1 MADRIVARLGRSLVA
16 ALALLALA
24 GASHAQYPDH
34 PIKAVVPFP
43 PGGGTDI
50 FARVVSQRLAQVLGQ
65 PVVVENKGGADGNI
79 GMEYAAKSAADGYTV
94 LFNSSAAT
102 VNPVMYRNLRF
113 DPAQELRPVGVLAE
127 YYNLVIVNPD
137 KVAAKTL
144 PEFIELLRRNPGKY
158 NFASNGAR
166 LGIELFK
173 LETGVNVEI
182 INYRGAGD
190 AITGLLRDESDFM
203 IVNAP
208 GLTQHIASGKLRPLA
223 ITAPVRQADMPDVPT
238 TKESGLPGFTY
249 SSFFGAYLPAGTAP
263 DIVRKL
269 NAALNTVTATPDV
282 VAQFRTNGAVAVQS
296 TPEEA
301 LRRYQ
306 GDVAK
311 FRDIVQRAKI
321 PPVD

>member
-249 SSFFGAYLPAGTAP
+249 SSFFGAYVPAGTAP

-269 NAALNTVTATPDV
+269 NAALNTVTAMPDV